1 MNKTQQIFGLAT
13 FETQTGLEGYG
24 LTSAG
29 VDKVAGCIG
38 IHASNKAG
46 FIREAKQY
54 AEAFG
59 EIVEAAIESLKGD
72 AEFSGNAV
80 PTSDL
85 EVLQSMLSW
94 TYDEKELEKLASED
108 WDMYHEAEVA

>member
-38 IHASNKAG
+38 LHASNKAD
-46 FIREAKQY
+46 FINEAKQY
-54 AEAFG
+54 AEAF
-59 EIVEAAIESLKGD
+59 VETVESAIESLKGD
-72 AEFSGNAV
+72 AESRGNAV
-80 PTSDL
+80 PASDL
-85 EVLQSMLSW
+85 EVLQSMLNW
-94 TYDEKELEKLASED
+94 AYDEKELEKLASED
-108 WDMYHEAEVA
+108 WDLYHEEEVA